1 MIVEFTWALNDSVA
15 AVLELT
21 LEKAEIAIRTT
32 ILLEF
37 VHDVLLA
44 IWNLLLILG
53 LAWVKV
59 RTHYHIQSPRLIN
72 SRILS
77 QN

>member
-37 VHDVLLA
+37 VDDVLLA
-44 IWNLLLILG
+44 VWNCFLVLG
-53 LAWVKV
+53 LAWVEV
-59 RTHYHIQSPRLIN
+59 CTHNHIESPRFEN
-72 SRILS
+72 SRILL
-77 QN
+77 